1 MLASLFYWLA
11 TSSAGAAAPCLSSD
25 TTLCLGNSRF
35 TIEATAYPSLGD
47 AVKGRSTPLTAN
59 AGAFSFRASQDL
71 DVAVKVLDGAG
82 LNGKIWVFYGG
93 LTTFNFSVKVT
104 DTTTGA
110 VKVYNSPPASFGDTG
125 AFPRLRTSNLRAD
138 LVPRCHV
145 ESPTPAIHVGDEVRF
160 RDDSLGSP
168 DKWGWLFG
176 DELVSNNGGY
186 SDTRKDPTHRYI
198 SDTGSYPFSVRLSV
212 SRTSDVSTQNHPAV
226 ECTQVQVLP
235 PCGLTFSP
243 DPGTFPSFNPIAGSG
258 SRIMVGSSDPSCEWS
273 VTSSQPSYLTIASPP
288 GGHGKGS
295 APVNFQFTANNS
307 TLFRSAALTFTVGS
321 FVKTFLLSQ
330 KGMPCDFA
338 LDPPQDS
345 FGAQGGTKT
354 VKVTPN
360 FPNCQWTAVS
370 GSPGYISV
378 TGNGRGIGTFSYS
391 VSPNPTGT
399 SRQGILTVQG
409 KPFIIGQAGCTAAS
423 NLSSPQVVGPRSAF
437 SSLRVNA
444 SSSLCDWDAT
454 TGRKFLSILSTK
466 PFVGTRD
473 LSLYIDQNTS
483 SLSRTDSLTVAAE
496 KTQVLQKG
504 CTSAAPT
511 FVDLGRE
518 IMGTIRVTA
527 PDDCH
532 WLAESNA
539 SFIHIAGEPQVR
551 TGSGQVDFSVDDTG
565 GAERLGTL
573 TVGGDMVIVKQSGEQ
588 PPRACAQLSGP
599 TVAGM
604 FDPLGGVGHLTVKPA
619 DGCDWQVETN
629 ATFLKI
635 RKDNASS
642 VSFCTAANR
651 GGLRAGRL
659 TLSQQPPP
667 GVSTFDVVQT
677 APDGGD
683 PTLACLGSDPN
694 AVCLHDGRFEVR
706 ATFGDVPGF
715 RKAAHAVTVTG
726 AKGSGYFWVSNS
738 SNPELVVKVIDQQDG
753 HFEVY
758 SGALTDQPYTLTVTD
773 TTTGRQTFFCNLNGS
788 FQSFVDT
795 TTFTDNP

>member
-1 MLASLFYWLA
+1 MLASLFGVLS
-11 TSSAGAAAPCLSSD
+11 TSSASAAGPCLPSD

-35 TIEATAYPSLGD
+35 MIEASAHPASGD
-47 AVKGRSTPLTAN
+47 AIQGRSTPLTAN
-59 AGAFSFRASQDL
+59 AGAFSFGSQDL
-71 DVAVKVLDGAG
+71 DVAVKVLDAAG

-93 LTTFNFSVKVT
+93 LTPLNYSVTVT

-110 VKVYNSPPASFGDTG
+110 VKVYNSPPASFGDTA
-125 AFPRLRTSNLRAD
+125 AFPKLSTSNLLAD
-138 LVPRCHV
+138 LVPKCHV
-145 ESPTPAIHVGDEVRF
+145 ESPTPAIHVGDEVQF

-186 SDTRKDPTHRYI
+186 SDAHKDPTHRYA
-198 SDTGSYPFSVRLSV
+198 SDTAGIPFSVRLSV
-212 SRTSDVSTQNHPAV
+212 SRSSDVSTQSHAAV
-226 ECTQVQVLP
+226 ECARVQVLP
-235 PCGLTFSP
+235 PCDLTFSP
-243 DPGTFPSFNPIAGSG
+243 DPGTFPSFNPTAGSG
-258 SRIMVGSSDPSCEWS
+258 SRITISSSDPSCLWS
-273 VTSSQPSYLTIASPP
+273 VTSSQPYLTITSPQ
-288 GGHGKGS
+288 GGHGQGLS
-295 APVNFQFTANNS
+295 VPVNFQFTANNS

-321 FVKTFLLSQ
+321 FIKTFLLSQ
-330 KGMPCDFA
+330 KGMPCDFV

-354 VKVTPN
+354 IKVTPN
-360 FPNCQWTAVS
+360 FSNCQWTAVS
-370 GSPGYISV
+370 GSPGFINV
-378 TGNGRGIGTFSYS
+378 TGSGRGTGTFSYS

-409 KPFIIGQAGCTAAS
+409 KPFIVGQSGCTAVS
-423 NLSSPQVVGPRSAF
+423 NLSSPQVVGPGSAF

-444 SSSLCDWDAT
+444 SSSLCNWDAA
-454 TGRKFLSILSTK
+454 TGRRFLSILSTR

-642 VSFCTAANR
+642 VSFCTEANR

-726 AKGSGYFWVSNS
+726 AKGSGYFWVGDS
-738 SNPELVVKVIDQQDG
+738 SNPELVVKVVDQQDG
-753 HFEVY
+753 HFEVF
-758 SGALTDQPYTLTVTD
+758 SGALTDQPYTLTVID
-773 TTTGRQTFFCNLNGS
+773 TTTGRQAFFCNLNGS
-788 FQSFVDT
+788 FQSFSDT